1 MHLIDSFYDNI
12 GNNVDAAQSWM
23 EAWKDKAAAMGYD
36 LWKNDEE
43 KTTTQ
48 SGRAGAFQT
57 LTQDQGTKLE
67 GLMTSL
73 QTVSYTHLNQEKGC
87 HQPVKVHPDRTCSP
101 KL

>member
-67 GLMTSL
+67 GLMTSCRC
-73 QTVSYTHLNQEKGC
+73 TMPPSM
-87 HQPVKVHPDRTCSP
+87 RTWRIYQRA
-101 KL
+101 